1 MEKLLTVVIPCYN
14 SEEYMGKAVASA
26 LSGGDDVE
34 DIIVDDGS
42 TDSTPELADVDAT
55 KFPDRVKVI
64 HKENGGHGDAV
75 TKGIYKA
82 SGIYIKILDSDDWLD
97 KKAFRRVLE
106 ALRKHR
112 EPEEQLDC
120 VMSNYVYEKVGKRYK
135 RVMRYRGALPENKVI
150 GWDTGDKIKFAKSQY
165 VVMHSVIYRTKMLTD
180 MGLELPKHTFYVDN
194 IYVFKP
200 MQHVKKLMYVNE
212 DLYRYY
218 IGRDD
223 QSVNEKNMIKRI
235 DQHINVTKIIIDYF
249 SQNKPEN
256 KQLYRFQR
264 QYVDMMMCI
273 ASSIALV
280 AGTKE
285 MLEKKKDI
293 WNYLK
298 EKDPALYK
306 ELRHTLLGVSMNL
319 PGPVGRKLSVAGY
332 RVVQRLFGF
341 N

>member
-1 MEKLLTVVIPCYN
+1 MDRLLSVVIPCYN
-14 SEEYMGKAVASA
+14 SEEYMSKAVASA
-26 LSGGDDVE
+26 LSGGEEVE
-34 DIIVDDGS
+34 VIIVDDGS
-42 TDSTPELADVDAT
+42 TDNTPDLADVYAA
-55 KFPDRVKVI
+55 KYPGRVQVI

-75 TKGIYKA
+75 TEGLYKA
-82 SGIYIKILDSDDWLD
+82 TGTYFKVLDSDDWLD
-97 KKAFRRVLE
+97 KKAFKKVIEVLK
-106 ALRKHR
+106 KHR
-112 EPEEQLDC
+112 EPEDQIDC
-120 VMSNYVYEKVGKRYK
+120 VISNYVYEKVGKRYK
-135 RVMRYRGALPENKVI
+135 RVMRYHGSLPENKVI
-150 GWDTGDKIKFAKSQY
+150 GWDTGDKIKFAKTQY
-165 VVMHSVIYRTKMLTD
+165 VLMHSVIYRTKLLTD
-180 MGLELPKHTFYVDN
+180 MGLRLPKHTFYVDN

-200 MQHVKKLMYVNE
+200 MQHVKTLMYVNE

-235 DQHINVTKIIIDYF
+235 DQHISVTKIIIDYF
-249 SQNKPEN
+249 SENKPEN
-256 KQLYRFQR
+256 EQLYRFQR

-306 ELRHTLLGVSMNL
+306 ELKHTLLGVSMNL

-332 RVVQRLFGF
+332 RITQKLFGF